1 MKAKLTLLLDKGIIE
16 DAKEYAAD
24 NDTSLSRMFE
34 DFLKAT
40 FSDRKRSAKHR
51 RKVSAKVRSLRGI
64 ITVPENLDHKEAYA
78 DHLAKKYR

>member
-24 NDTSLSRMFE
+24 HDTSLSRMFE
-34 DFLKAT
+34 DFLRAT
-40 FSDRKRSAKHR
+40 FSNRKRSLRHR

-64 ITVPENLDHKEAYA
+64 IVAPANLDHKEAYA
-78 DHLAKKYR
+78 EHLAKKYR

>member
-40 FSDRKRSAKHR
+40 FSDRKRSAKYR

-64 ITVPENLDHKEAYA
+64 ITVPANLDHKEAYA